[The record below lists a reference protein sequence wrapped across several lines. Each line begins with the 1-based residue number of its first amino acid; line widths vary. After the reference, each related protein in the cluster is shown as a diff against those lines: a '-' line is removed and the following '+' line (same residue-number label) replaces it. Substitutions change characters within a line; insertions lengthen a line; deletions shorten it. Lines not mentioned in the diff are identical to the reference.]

1 MQNKARTSFDGY
13 PFRLPLSKLPHL
25 SPIRANKDPQ
35 GTGLLEAGEVGIS
48 ASNRNFKGRMGS
60 VDAHTYLA
68 SPAVVA
74 ASALHGRIAGHCEK
88 PRGWTGVE
96 CGEGDGGAEQDR
108 RVATEATL
116 NAFIRQ
122 MDGLVETVEQET
134 EAHPST
140 AAHVRPSFPERI
152 TGEILFCDADS
163 INTDGIYPGRLTY
176 QDNVSKAQMAEA
188 CMQNYDPA
196 FASMAKAGDIL
207 VSGYAFGCGSSREQ
221 AATAIAAHAIPLVVA
236 GSFSSIFAR
245 NSINNALLT
254 LELPELIKRLRARFP
269 ESVSTRRTGWSLTWD
284 VRRSIVEI
292 DEGLDQPR
300 WSVKVG
306 ELSATVQEII
316 AAGGLESWVKSQIKA
331 TP

>member
-1 MQNKARTSFDGY
+1 M
-13 PFRLPLSKLPHL
+13 
-25 SPIRANKDPQ
+25 
-35 GTGLLEAGEVGIS
+35 
-48 ASNRNFKGRMGS
+48 
-60 VDAHTYLA
+60 
-68 SPAVVA
+68 
-74 ASALHGRIAGHCEK
+74 
-88 PRGWTGVE
+88 
-96 CGEGDGGAEQDR
+96 
-108 RVATEATL
+108 ATEATL

-140 AAHVRPSFPERI
+140 AAHVRPGFPERI

-163 INTDGIYPGRLTY
+163 INTDSIYPGRLTY

-207 VSGYAFGCGSSREQ
+207 VSGFAFGCGSSREQ

-269 ESVSTRRTGWSLTWD
+269 ESMSTRRTGWSLTWD

-306 ELSATVQEII
+306 ELSAIVQEII